1 MSSSTGGIDSGKD
14 AVEGAPAPSAEDN
27 GHNPQ
32 SEQGPRE
39 GQDTAAAEKEDTDAR
54 PSSPTQESG
63 AVSQQY
69 LYGHPQLTPQLSGGY
84 YMGYPQQRVTPEPP
98 SPDVA
103 SFLHQQAL
111 AHQSGQVMS
120 NIFGSSQY
128 NGVPQ
133 PPLTPTR
140 SGINVPASPLFPRAQ
155 NNTAGLP
162 GVSLDQQHSI
172 DSSRL
177 NAGAPPS
184 PSVYLSPPLLPAGV
198 YQGYGAASGT
208 YNNVNGSSGNAG
220 NTGNSPEESGTGW
233 PEGQPP
239 QQQQQHQ
246 QQHLYQQSPNLQSV
260 PAQFPAGANRAASGN
275 YRANS
280 FDDMLPPSLLDQQEQ
295 SPVTY
300 SPYGAAGS
308 QGASG
313 GTLFAHQQPW
323 GYGASGDM
331 YAVPGSPV
339 QPRQNPN
346 MPPHTMS
353 GQPFAGG
360 PPAGMRPMGQHY
372 GGQPAGM
379 PPYYPATSPGPPIQT
394 TASNKGPDGANLFI
408 FHIPN
413 HFTNLDMYHLFAR
426 YGNLLSV
433 RIMVEKDTGRSRGF
447 GFVSYDN
454 PESAAMAIKE
464 LNGFAI
470 GNKRLKVQHKQI
482 RASDQR
488 PDHQQNYNP
497 ADSLPPSNPNRWF
510 DPQHP
515 PPPKPDAL
523 DGRSEGSGGTPQ
535 TAGQSVLGG
544 SQNDDNSNTPSN
556 PSSGPNDPQQ
566 QQQQQQEPS
575 SGSGVDI
582 ALAAG
587 GGGPLNPLGNLD
599 SMRNA
604 LPDVSG

>member
-32 SEQGPRE
+32 SEQPPRE
-39 GQDTAAAEKEDTDAR
+39 GQDTAAEKEDADAR

-63 AVSQQY
+63 AISQQY
-69 LYGHPQLTPQLSGGY
+69 LYAHPQLTPQLSGGY

-140 SGINVPASPLFPRAQ
+140 TGINVPASPLFPRAT

-162 GVSLDQQHSI
+162 AVSLDQQHPV
-172 DSSRL
+172 DASRL
-177 NAGAPPS
+177 NAAAPPS

-198 YQGYGAASGT
+198 YQGYGAAAASGN
-208 YNNVNGSSGNAG
+208 YNNVNGSSGNNA
-220 NTGNSPEESGTGW
+220 NTGNSPEDSGTGW
-233 PEGQPP
+233 PEGSQPRHQQQQQ
-239 QQQQQHQ
+239 QQQQQHN
-246 QQHLYQQSPNLQSV
+246 LYQQASPNLQSV
-260 PAQFPAGANRAASGN
+260 QGQFPGGGANMAASGN

-280 FDDMLPPSLLDQQEQ
+280 FDEMLPPSLLDQQEQ

-300 SPYGAAGS
+300 SPYGAAAN

-346 MPPHTMS
+346 VPPHTMS
-353 GQPFAGG
+353 GQPPPFAGG
-360 PPAGMRPMGQHY
+360 PPVPGGMRPMGHF

-510 DPQHP
+510 DSQQ
-515 PPPKPDAL
+515 PPKPDSAL
-523 DGRSEGSGGTPQ
+523 DGRSEGSSGTPQ
-535 TAGQSVLGG
+535 TGQLG
-544 SQNDDNSNTPSN
+544 DDNSNAPSN
-556 PSSGPNDPQQ
+556 PSSGPKDPTQD
-566 QQQQQQEPS
+566 PS
-575 SGSGVDI
+575 SGGGVDI

-587 GGGPLNPLGNLD
+587 GGGPLNPLGNLE
-599 SMRNA
+599 SMRSA